1 MRGSR
6 GGLMAAAALARVS
19 QGSCLRGPGA
29 QDRGGAQEAGS
40 DRQGQVTMAGAVWSP
55 QEDAALLPIQAA
67 LGLRFRVHGRG
78 GGGPTLLEGAT
89 PP

>member
-6 GGLMAAAALARVS
+6 GGLVAAAALARVS
-19 QGSCLRGPGA
+19 QGSGLRGPGA

-40 DRQGQVTMAGAVWSP
+40 DRQGQVTMAGAAWSP
-55 QEDAALLPIQAA
+55 QEDSALLPIQAT
-67 LGLRFRVHGRG
+67 LGLRFRVHGG
-78 GGGPTLLEGAT
+78 GGCPALLEEAT